1 MFGNDIVDVNLCLE
15 NPKAITSKEGKVL
28 TKLDS
33 IRDYGTRGQERES
46 YQNIHRSG
54 TKHVTRFAP
63 VQDVPLWTPILVNGV
78 ITLNRDWEP

>member
-46 YQNIHRSG
+46 DQNIHRSG
-54 TKHVTRFAP
+54 TKHAP
-63 VQDVPLWTPILVNGV
+63 FGAVVREAYLSKMTKTG
-78 ITLNRDWEP
+78 